1 MKFKIEDAVV
11 FNYDRSSFGSL
22 PEIHGTIIGDRRET
36 GDPSIYRFKP
46 DEDIPY
52 NIMYARFH
60 EEDCSFLVCEKYLEF
75 TNADDEQD
83 KCFDEQGIEN
93 LI

>member
-1 MKFKIEDAVV
+1 MKFKIEDEVV

-36 GDPSIYRFKP
+36 GDPFIYRFKP
-46 DEDIPY
+46 DAKIPY
-52 NIMYARFH
+52 DAIYSGYCD
-60 EEDCSFLVCEKYLEF
+60 EDCSFLVCEKYLEF
-75 TNADDEQD
+75 TNADDGQD